1 MTKETEK
8 KEGTP
13 GMMDSITHTSG
24 GALIVAELSG
34 NHGRDLELTRD
45 SIRAV
50 AETGAN
56 ALKIQ
61 TYKPDSLTLDLQEH
75 PFGPRPSGP
84 WKGRRLFEVYKE
96 GSLPYEWHE
105 EIYALAQSLGLLCFS
120 SPFDVEG
127 VAFLESIGNP
137 IYKVASFEIS
147 HVPLLERIAAT
158 GKPAIVSTGI
168 ASLAD
173 IELALEVLR
182 QGTDDI
188 TLLKC
193 TSAYPAPI
201 DQIDLRTI
209 PTLRSAFGVPV
220 GLSDHTMGHAVPVAA
235 VALGAVLV
243 EKHFVLDRSAGG
255 IDASF
260 SMEPAEF
267 KAMVENVRMAEA
279 ALGSE
284 VYGLGPEARD
294 SATRGRSVFVAQDV
308 RKGERFTTENIKV
321 VRPGH
326 GLHPRHYAELLG
338 RYAKSDLAAGTPL
351 SWGHVD

>member
-1 MTKETEK
+1 
-8 KEGTP
+8 
-13 GMMDSITHTSG
+13 MMNSTDSVGG

-45 SIRAV
+45 SIRAI
-50 AETGAN
+50 AEAGAD

-61 TYKPDSLTLDLQEH
+61 TYKPESLTLDLEQH

-84 WKGRRLFEVYKE
+84 WKGRRLFEVYRE

-105 EIYALAQSLGLLCFS
+105 EIYSLADSVGLLCFS
-120 SPFDVEG
+120 SPFDVAG
-127 VAFLESIGNP
+127 VDFLETLANP
-137 IYKVASFEIS
+137 IYKVASFEIR
-147 HVPLLERIAAT
+147 HIPLLERIAAT

-182 QGTDDI
+182 EGTEDI

-193 TSAYPAPI
+193 TSAYPAPV
-201 DQIDLRTI
+201 DQVDLRTI
-209 PTLRSAFGVPV
+209 PTLRSTFGVPV
-220 GLSDHTMGHAVPVAA
+220 GLSDHTMGHVVPVAA
-235 VALGAVLV
+235 VALGAEVI

-260 SMEPAEF
+260 SMEPSEF
-267 KAMVENVRMAEA
+267 KAMVDNVRMAEA

-284 VYGLGPEARD
+284 VYHLGPEARD
-294 SATRGRSVFVAQDV
+294 SATRGRSVFVAEDV
-308 RKGERFTTENIKV
+308 RKGERFTAHNIRV
-321 VRPGH
+321 VRPGQ

-338 RYAKSDLAAGTPL
+338 RTARADLIAGTPL
-351 SWGHVD
+351 AWELVD